1 MRAVRPLPSGP
12 VTARLTRRPGG
23 PARLRA
29 LLESG
34 QTIVAPGAFDPLS
47 ARLVEE
53 AGFPAVYMTGFGT
66 SAALIGR
73 PDVGLLTMTEMAG
86 NAGRIAACVDIPVI
100 ADADTGYGN
109 PLNVIRTVGAYEA
122 AGVAGIHIE
131 DQVAPKK
138 CGHLEGKLVIPA
150 EEMAEKVR
158 AAVEARTQPDF
169 VIIARTDA
177 RAVEGLERALQ
188 RGRMYREAGAD
199 VLFIEA
205 LTSEAEAEAAVQA
218 LPGVPLLFNWAEGG
232 KTPPIGLDRLKEMGY
247 RIVIFP
253 IGTLLAATGAMRRIL
268 QEIAQAGTPAA
279 AMHELPTFAEFVDF
293 IGLPQVR
300 EAEQRYAVKTSPPGP
315 GTGGVD
321 GSDI

>member
-1 MRAVRPLPSGP
+1 
-12 VTARLTRRPGG
+12 VTGRLTRRPGG
-23 PARLRA
+23 AARLRA

-34 QTIVAPGAFDPLS
+34 QTIVAPGAFDPLA

-73 PDVGLLTMTEMAG
+73 PDVGLLTMTEMAAS
-86 NAGRIAACVDIPVI
+86 AGRIADCVDIPVI

-138 CGHLEGKLVIPA
+138 CGHMEGKLVIGA
-150 EEMAEKVR
+150 EEMAAKVR
-158 AAVEARTQPDF
+158 AAAEARAQPEF

-177 RAVEGLERALQ
+177 RAVEGLERALA
-188 RGRMYREAGAD
+188 RARMYREAGAD

-205 LTSEAEAEAAVQA
+205 LVSEAEVEETARAF
-218 LPGVPLLFNWAEGG
+218 PVPCCSTGRRG
-232 KTPPIGLDRLKEMGY
+232 KTRRQLAQSTNSY
-247 RIVIFP
+247 WIVIFL
-253 IGTLLAATGAMRRIL
+253 IGTLLAATAAMRAIL
-268 QEIAQAGTPAA
+268 REITSQFPAA
-279 AMHELPTFAEFVDF
+279 RSRTSTFGEFVDF

-300 EAEQRYAVKTSPPGP
+300 EAERRYAT
-315 GTGGVD
+315 
-321 GSDI
+321 